1 MCNTPR
7 FFWYHFLLCRF
18 LAVLQ
23 WIGTLFFRFPGQ
35 AENKHVCLFRRA
47 VSYTHLV
54 IDPFYELHRHGV
66 QGRPLFTRHCPKN
79 GQKKKERTSVPYAGE
94 ILRFLYKSENL
105 ESPRPLRRI
114 SPMPCGE
121 RNGKSPAGTGFAA
134 YSRFFLQRPGA
145 ALPVLFSMG
154 RIQNWQNK
162 KGAVRR

>member
-1 MCNTPR
+1 M
-7 FFWYHFLLCRF
+7 
-18 LAVLQ
+18 
-23 WIGTLFFRFPGQ
+23 
-35 AENKHVCLFRRA
+35 
-47 VSYTHLV
+47 
-54 IDPFYELHRHGV
+54 
-66 QGRPLFTRHCPKN
+66 
-79 GQKKKERTSVPYAGE
+79 PYAGE

-134 YSRFFLQRPGA
+134 YSRFFLQWPGA

-162 KGAVRR
+162 KGAARRLPGIYFAVS